1 MVSQVVL
8 FSDDS
13 NLTSDS
19 FLIFVKMPENDRFA
33 LSCLYQSYNYSL
45 HQWIHITRV
54 SVYEVLYVR
63 KRQMKWYLLKHL
75 IVLWYF

>member
-19 FLIFVKMPENDRFA
+19 FLIFVKMPKNDRFVISSIRA
-33 LSCLYQSYNYSL
+33 YIDSND
-45 HQWIHITRV
+45 
-54 SVYEVLYVR
+54 VLF
-63 KRQMKWYLLKHL
+63 
-75 IVLWYF
+75 VL